1 MLKLIHKITLPI
13 IIGAAILLKSGHALA
28 YCTTTSG
35 SDIPVLPAI
44 KINVPSSMAYG
55 EVIGVWQRSGS
66 KTVTVTC
73 TEASDAVKVYANGSW
88 TGDYYATG
96 VPGISFRIALAIS
109 GKTYSVG
116 DVLFA
121 GKGQFSFAPIS
132 YTVTLVKTGPVEPG
146 KFSFLAFGG
155 LGYPS
160 RDGSTRVVGR
170 LDHSGITATSST
182 CTVNNA
188 SQSVRVNANAQE
200 LARVGEYGKK
210 TDFSIG
216 LSNCPAGITK
226 VTAQMNGAA
235 DVGNGD
241 ASVFANING
250 TARGVGI
257 EIGTAEGA
265 VVTPNARAAV
275 SWNVNDS
282 TIARNYGFYARLKRT
297 GALKTG
303 SINSTVQV
311 LFNYE

>member
-1 MLKLIHKITLPI
+1 MLKLTHKTTLPI
-13 IIGAAILLKSGHALA
+13 IIGAAILLTSGHVLA
-28 YCTTTSG
+28 YCTTSG

-66 KTVTVTC
+66 KTVAVTC

-96 VPGISFRIALAIS
+96 VPGIAFKIALAIS

-116 DVLFA
+116 DVLFS
-121 GKGQFSFAPIS
+121 GKGQFSFAPIN

-160 RDGSTRVVGR
+160 REGSMRVVGR

-182 CTVNNA
+182 CMVNNA

-200 LARVGEYGKK
+200 LDKVGEYGKK
-210 TDFSIG
+210 TNFSIS
-216 LSNCPAGITK
+216 LSNCPVGITK

-241 ASVFANING
+241 ASVFANTNG

-275 SWNVNDS
+275 SWSVDDS

-297 GALKTG
+297 GVLTTG
-303 SINSTVQV
+303 SVNSTVQV

>member
-1 MLKLIHKITLPI
+1 MLKLTHKTILPI
-13 IIGAAILLKSGHALA
+13 IIGAAILLTSGHVLA
-28 YCTTTSG
+28 YCTTSG
-35 SDIPVLPAI
+35 SEIPVLPAI

-66 KTVTVTC
+66 KTVAVTC
-73 TEASDAVKVYANGSW
+73 TEASDAVKVYANGSR

-96 VPGISFRIALAIS
+96 VPGIAFKIALAIS

-116 DVLFA
+116 DVLFS
-121 GKGQFSFAPIS
+121 GKGQFSFAPIN
-132 YTVTLVKTGPVEPG
+132 YTVTLVKIGPVEPG

-170 LDHSGITATSST
+170 IDHSGITATSST

-200 LARVGEYGKK
+200 LGTVGEYGKK
-210 TDFSIG
+210 TNFSIS

-226 VTAQMNGAA
+226 VTAQMNGVA
-235 DVGNGD
+235 DIGNGD
-241 ASVFANING
+241 ASVFANTNG

-275 SWNVNDS
+275 SWNVDDS
-282 TIARNYGFYARLKRT
+282 IIARNYGFYARLKRT